1 MIVLGSRPKEDRP
14 APPRLLISLETVWGT
29 WLLGATPGLSSEGV
43 SRRPVKA
50 LVRLL
55 GARQLAQAAL
65 IAERPNTSRIFASS
79 AVDALHAASMV
90 MLARSRSQWSRPAL
104 TSAAVA
110 ALLSSYGL
118 HCGLRRR

>member
-1 MIVLGSRPKEDRP
+1 MLRSRPQGIQP
-14 APPRLLISLETVWGT
+14 APPRLLLSLEAAWGT
-29 WLLGATPGLSSEGV
+29 WLLGATPGLSSEAV

-50 LVRLL
+50 LVRIL

-65 IAERPNTSRIFASS
+65 IAARPSTSRIFTGS

-90 MLARSRSQWSRPAL
+90 MLARSRSQMSRPAVA
-104 TSAAVA
+104 SAAVA